1 LENTFIKAKKNIEK
15 GYRPICE
22 IDDVYDALMDFGLL
36 ALNKGDTYTDNEPLE
51 RAFLLISGTA
61 QITYGD
67 DDTTVSRK
75 SCFDE
80 NPYVLHVP
88 QNITVTITGGEG
100 GCELSVHR
108 TENDAAF
115 RPRLFLPS
123 ECVSEHRGEGTMNE
137 TSTRIVRT
145 VFDKTN
151 APYSNMVL
159 GEVVGF
165 PGKWSSYPPHFH
177 RQPEIYHYRT
187 LPENGY
193 GYCDL
198 GDEVLKV
205 QNNDTV
211 VISKGQIHPHVTAP
225 GYALWYLWVIRHL
238 DDEPYI
244 APTFVEEHAWVMD
257 KNASFWTSST

>member
-1 LENTFIKAKKNIEK
+1 MENTFIKAKKNDEI
-15 GYRPICE
+15 GYRPICQ
-22 IDDVYDALMDFGLL
+22 IDDMYDVLMDFGLL
-36 ALNKGDTYTDNEPLE
+36 ALNKGDAYADNEPLE
-51 RAFLLISGTA
+51 RAFLLISGAA
-61 QITYGD
+61 QINWGGHEAV
-67 DDTTVSRK
+67 VSRK
-75 SCFDE
+75 NCFDE

-88 QNITVTITGGEG
+88 KNISVTITGGEG
-100 GCELSVHR
+100 GCEFSVHR
-108 TENDAAF
+108 TKNDEEF
-115 RPRLFLPS
+115 CPRMCLPS
-123 ECVSEHRGEGTMNE
+123 ECVSEHRGQGTMNE

-145 VFDKTN
+145 VLDKTS
-151 APYSNMVL
+151 APYSNLVL
-159 GEVVGF
+159 GEVIGY

-187 LPENGY
+187 VPENGY

-238 DDEPYI
+238 DDESYI
-244 APTFVEEHAWVMD
+244 TPTFVEEHAWVMD
-257 KNASFWTSST
+257 KNASFWPNNP